1 MKTKLLTFV
10 MLLCVVVSCT
20 RKVYVPLHTVTTI
33 TERLV
38 DTVIKVNLQVYR
50 DTITTP
56 DTISHLKNPYGE
68 SWAQVSGGLLRHSLT
83 SSKDPIDVKVVYKD
97 IIRVDSIPV
106 PVPVEKKVYIEKKLS
121 WWQSAR
127 MRIGEISMGAMGILL
142 VIWLIKRKI

>member
-1 MKTKLLTFV
+1 MKTKLLIAV
-10 MLLCVVVSCT
+10 LLLCVLSCT

-83 SSKDPIDVKVVYKD
+83 SGKDPIDVKVVYKNTT
-97 IIRVDSIPV
+97 RVDSIRV

-121 WWQSAR
+121 LWQSAR
-127 MRIGEISMGAMGILL
+127 MRIGEISLGAMGILL

>member
-1 MKTKLLTFV
+1 MKTKLLIV
-10 MLLCVVVSCT
+10 VLLLGVLSCT

-83 SSKDPIDVKVVYKD
+83 STKDPIDVKVVYKNITQVD
-97 IIRVDSIPV
+97 TIRV
-106 PVPVEKKVYIEKKLS
+106 PVPVEKNVYIEKKLS

-127 MRIGEISMGAMGILL
+127 MRIGEISLGAMGILL

>member
-1 MKTKLLTFV
+1 MKTKLIVVT
-10 MLLCVVVSCT
+10 MLLCIAASCT

>member
-1 MKTKLLTFV
+1 
-10 MLLCVVVSCT
+10 MLLCIAASCT

-106 PVPVEKKVYIEKKLS
+106 PVPVEKNVYIEKKLS

-142 VIWLIKRKI
+142 VIWLIKIKI

>member
-1 MKTKLLTFV
+1 MKTKLLIV
-10 MLLCVVVSCT
+10 VLLFGVLSCT

-83 SSKDPIDVKVVYKD
+83 STKDPIDVKVVYKN
-97 IIRVDSIPV
+97 ITRVDTIRV

-127 MRIGEISMGAMGILL
+127 MRIGEISLGAMGILL

>member
-1 MKTKLLTFV
+1 MKTKLIVVT
-10 MLLCVVVSCT
+10 MLLCIAASCT
-20 RKVYVPLHTVTTI
+20 RKVYVPLHTVTTF

>member
-1 MKTKLLTFV
+1 MKTKLLIV
-10 MLLCVVVSCT
+10 VLLFGVLSCT
-20 RKVYVPLHTVTTI
+20 RKLYVPLHTVTTI

-83 SSKDPIDVKVVYKD
+83 STKDPIDVKVVYKN
-97 IIRVDSIPV
+97 ITRVDTIRV

-127 MRIGEISMGAMGILL
+127 MRIGEISLGAMGILL

>member
-1 MKTKLLTFV
+1 MKTYILIIILMTSV
-10 MLLCVVVSCT
+10 WSCT

-56 DTISHLKNPYGE
+56 DTISHLANPYAE

-83 SSKDPIDVKVVYKD
+83 SSKEPIDVKVVYKD
-97 IIRVDSIPV
+97 IVRVDSVSV
-106 PVPVEKKVYIEKKLS
+106 PVPVEKEVYIEKKLS
-121 WWQSAR
+121 KWQSIR
-127 MRIGEISMGAMGILL
+127 MRIGEISIGAVGILL
-142 VIWLIKRKI
+142 LIWLIKRKL

>member
-1 MKTKLLTFV
+1 MKTKLLAFV
-10 MLLCVVVSCT
+10 LLLCVLSCT

-38 DTVIKVNLQVYR
+38 DTVIKVNLKVYR

-68 SWAQVSGGLLRHSLT
+68 SWAQVSGGMLRHSLT

-106 PVPVEKKVYIEKKLS
+106 PVPVEKNVYIEKKLS

>member
-1 MKTKLLTFV
+1 
-10 MLLCVVVSCT
+10 MLLCIAASCT

-56 DTISHLKNPYGE
+56 DTISYLKNPYGE

-83 SSKDPIDVKVVYKD
+83 STKDPIDVKVVYKN
-97 IIRVDSIPV
+97 ITRVDTIRV

-127 MRIGEISMGAMGILL
+127 MRIGEISLGAMGILL

>member
-1 MKTKLLTFV
+1 MKTKLLIAV
-10 MLLCVVVSCT
+10 LLLCVLSCT

-106 PVPVEKKVYIEKKLS
+106 PVPVEKNVYIEKKLS

-127 MRIGEISMGAMGILL
+127 MRIGEISLGAMGILL

>member
-1 MKTKLLTFV
+1 MKTKLLIV
-10 MLLCVVVSCT
+10 VLLFGVLSCT

-38 DTVIKVNLQVYR
+38 DTIIKVNLQVYR

-106 PVPVEKKVYIEKKLS
+106 PVPVEKNVYIEKKLS

-127 MRIGEISMGAMGILL
+127 MRIGEISLGAMGILL